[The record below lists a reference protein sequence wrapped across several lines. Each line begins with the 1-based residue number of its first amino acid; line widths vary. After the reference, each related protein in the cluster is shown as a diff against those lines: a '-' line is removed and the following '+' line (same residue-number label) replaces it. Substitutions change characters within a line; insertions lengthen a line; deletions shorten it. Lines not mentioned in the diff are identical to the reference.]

1 MSKSKEIRF
10 LTLILAWVVVV
21 TFLISLPIMAQDL
34 NCICKEKKK
43 NGKEIVLECVCK
55 PINVNQ
61 PGNNGPV
68 AKGKRLIGGPLKR
81 GQLLS
86 NPAAAELKEDRPG
99 APWITRWYMPTATYI
114 NSRGFAV
121 SGPVDHIKAAS
132 GGALTQESLSTVDGL
147 IKTKTTKLNWGKNN
161 GGTADWTVLEIDP
174 QNGDNMSV
182 AYGLL
187 KQDLNC
193 ICKEKKKNGKE
204 IVLECVC
211 KPIQGQDFKDFDTWA
226 LLVIESP
233 KDHVA
238 VMSTAHDDWA
248 QVWINGEKWYNNS
261 KWTGGAT
268 TVSYDVEV
276 KLNRGGN
283 VLLFRCGESGG
294 SDYFNLHFDDATDRK
309 VKYYPN
315 KANNKNDFFAEVSQA
330 LRGLAIEPVD
340 KLPVTW
346 SDIKRKQ

>member
-34 NCICKEKKK
+34 DCVCKEKKK
-43 NGKEIVLECVCK
+43 VGKEIVLECVCK

-61 PGNNGPV
+61 PANNGPV

-114 NSRGFAV
+114 NSGGFAV
-121 SGPVDHIKAAS
+121 SGPIDHIKAAS

-147 IKTKTTKLNWGKNN
+147 MKTKTTKLNWGKNN

-182 AYGLL
+182 AYGLF
-187 KQDLNC
+187 K
-193 ICKEKKKNGKE
+193 
-204 IVLECVC
+204 
-211 KPIQGQDFKDFDTWA
+211 QGQDFKNFDTWA

-238 VMSTAHDDWA
+238 VMSTVHDDWA

-261 KWTGGAT
+261 KWTGGVVK
-268 TVSYDVEV
+268 VSYDVEV

-315 KANNKNDFFAEVSQA
+315 KANNKNGFFAEASRA
-330 LRGLAIEPVD
+330 LAGLAIEPVD
-340 KLPVTW
+340 KVPVTW

>member
-1 MSKSKEIRF
+1 M
-10 LTLILAWVVVV
+10 
-21 TFLISLPIMAQDL
+21 
-34 NCICKEKKK
+34 
-43 NGKEIVLECVCK
+43 G
-55 PINVNQ
+55 
-61 PGNNGPV
+61 GPV

-226 LLVIESP
+226 LLV
-233 KDHVA
+233 
-238 VMSTAHDDWA
+238 
-248 QVWINGEKWYNNS
+248 
-261 KWTGGAT
+261 
-268 TVSYDVEV
+268 
-276 KLNRGGN
+276 
-283 VLLFRCGESGG
+283 
-294 SDYFNLHFDDATDRK
+294 
-309 VKYYPN
+309 
-315 KANNKNDFFAEVSQA
+315 
-330 LRGLAIEPVD
+330 
-340 KLPVTW
+340 
-346 SDIKRKQ
+346 